1 MLTIKDRTGIYSEQI
16 RSFLVSNFYV
26 SDVKALV
33 DDTSLLDQ
41 GIVDSTGVLEI
52 IGFIEETFGIIVED
66 SELLPEN
73 LDSIQGIEQYII
85 RKMN

>member
-1 MLTIKDRTGIYSEQI
+1 MLTIKDRTETYGEQI

-26 SDVKALV
+26 GDVRALGN
-33 DDTSLLDQ
+33 DTSLLDQ
-41 GIVDSTGVLEI
+41 GIVDSTGVMEI
-52 IGFIEETFGIIVED
+52 VGFIEETFGITVED

-73 LDSIQGIEQYII
+73 LDSIRGIEQYII